1 MDLPFAL
8 LQAAVG
14 VALISLSLASA
25 FRTVVLPGAA
35 FDRLSRGIFLTLRWL
50 LKMLSRN
57 QRHYQR
63 EAVFSVHA
71 PLALLVLALAWATG
85 IMFGFALLFHATGGV
100 SIDELL
106 ALAGSSFTTLGFI
119 RPHEGIHEFLA
130 ISAAILGLAIVAMLL
145 SYLPTIYGLYSRRE
159 VVVADVS
166 IKSGGQAHGP
176 DLLARL
182 SIGADTH
189 RIDDLWSDWNH
200 WLIALAETHTSEPA
214 LCFFR
219 SPRGGR
225 SWLTAATALL
235 DAAIL
240 RNVVV
245 DNPGSLRAEM
255 TYDAGVEA
263 FESIAGFFNVAPPDV
278 PYETRLSRVDFDAAV
293 AILETSGVP
302 VVADR
307 DVAWREFARL
317 RARFEP
323 QLLGLCRLL
332 LPPPSS
338 WGADL
343 VEQPSPS
350 HAPKA

>member
-1 MDLPFAL
+1 VEVVLGFAL
-8 LQAAVG
+8 IV
-14 VALISLSLASA
+14 VSLASA

-35 FDRLSRGIFLTLRWL
+35 FDRLSKGIFLGLRL
-50 LKMLSRN
+50 LLRAISRS
-57 QRHYQR
+57 RRFDR

-71 PLALLVLALAWATG
+71 PLGLLVMALAWATG
-85 IMFGFALLFHATGGV
+85 IMLGFGLLFHSTGDIRLEHAMV
-100 SIDELL
+100 
-106 ALAGSSFTTLGFI
+106 LAGSSFTTLGFE
-119 RPHEGIHEFLA
+119 PPGDGIHELLS
-130 ISAAILGLAIVAMLL
+130 ITAAILGLGIVAMLL

-159 VVVADVS
+159 VTVADVS

-200 WLIALAETHTSEPA
+200 WLIALGETHTSEPA

-263 FESIAGFFNVAPPDV
+263 FESIAAFFNVAPPDV
-278 PYETRLSRVDFDAAV
+278 PRETRLSRVDFDAAV
-293 AILETSGVP
+293 AVLETSGVP
-302 VVADR
+302 VVEDR
-307 DVAWREFARL
+307 DAAWREFARL

-332 LPPPSS
+332 LPPPSR

-343 VEQPSPS
+343 LDQPAPS
-350 HAPKA
+350 DAPKA